1 MKRYILTGTP
11 GAGKTTLLRHL
22 RALGYPTVEEAAT
35 DVIAEELAAGTPEPW
50 TREDFVDK
58 IVALQRRRQV
68 EGAVVEAA
76 VPGSAV
82 VGAAVVGASAVGGAA
97 VGRAVPVGGV
107 VQFFDRSPVCT
118 HALSVW
124 LGREP
129 TGLLRSEIDRLL
141 REHVYEP
148 EVFFVGNLG
157 YCEPT
162 AARRISFEDS
172 LAFEAVHRESYE
184 AFGFRLVEIPAAPAA
199 ERAALVAE
207 ALARLADEAPGVGT
221 GAGAGAD
228 AG

>member
-1 MKRYILTGTP
+1 MKRYVLTGTP

-22 RALGYPTVEEAAT
+22 RALGYPTVDEAAT
-35 DVIAEELAAGTPEPW
+35 DVIAAELAAGTPEPW

-68 EGAVVEAA
+68 EGTVVEGAVVEGA
-76 VPGSAV
+76 VR
-82 VGAAVVGASAVGGAA
+82 VGGA
-97 VGRAVPVGGV
+97 

-184 AFGFRLVEIPAAPAA
+184 AFGFRLVEIPAASAA

-207 ALARLADEAPGVGT
+207 ALARLADETPGVGT
-221 GAGAGAD
+221 GAGSGVGAG
-228 AG
+228 